1 MERMICRLPGGYIDG
16 VGNIHQEAELK
27 PLTGRE
33 EELLATQLGQPSATL
48 VTTVLSRC
56 VYRIGTLSPVTKAM
70 ARALLVG
77 DRQYLLLKLRELTF
91 GEQVRAT
98 LSCPWPDCGQRV
110 DIDFQMSDMPV
121 KSVEIKGL
129 IYDMTLSPDTV
140 ANHDGEQKSCTVRF
154 RLPNG
159 GDQEMLSPLLVQN
172 EAEALTQL
180 LYHCVQS
187 IGDNQELTLE
197 SIRHLSPPARLEIEK
212 QMEALAPGVELT
224 MEINCPECGRDFTAP
239 FDLQDFFFGELR
251 TSLDLLRREV
261 HYLAFHYHWS
271 ETEIMNMTRDKRRGY
286 IETLAD
292 EIERLNNI
300 SLNS

>member
-1 MERMICRLPGGYIDG
+1 MEQITCRLPGGYIDS
-16 VGNIHQEAELK
+16 VGNIHRETELK

-33 EELLATQLGQPSATL
+33 EELLATQVRQPSAAL
-48 VTTVLSRC
+48 VTTILSHC
-56 VYRIGTLSPVTKAM
+56 VHRIGTISPVTEAI

-91 GEQVRAT
+91 GDQVQAT
-98 LSCPWPDCGQRV
+98 LSCPWPDCGKRV
-110 DIDFQMSDMPV
+110 DIDFQISEIPV
-121 KSVEIKGL
+121 KSVEIKSPSYEMKL
-129 IYDMTLSPDTV
+129 SSETLVSTEEGVSPRI
-140 ANHDGEQKSCTVRF
+140 VRF

-159 GDQEMLSPLLVQN
+159 EDQEMLSPLLAQN

-180 LYHCVQS
+180 LYRCVHSFDDNEELS
-187 IGDNQELTLE
+187 IEF
-197 SIRHLSPPARLEIEK
+197 IRNLSPRTRMEIET
-212 QMEALAPGVELT
+212 QMEALAPGIDLM
-224 MEINCPECGRDFTAP
+224 MEISCPECGRDFTVP
-239 FDLQDFFFGELR
+239 FELQDFFFGELR

-271 ETEIMNMTRDKRRGY
+271 ENEIMSMTREKRRGY

-300 SLNS
+300 SNF